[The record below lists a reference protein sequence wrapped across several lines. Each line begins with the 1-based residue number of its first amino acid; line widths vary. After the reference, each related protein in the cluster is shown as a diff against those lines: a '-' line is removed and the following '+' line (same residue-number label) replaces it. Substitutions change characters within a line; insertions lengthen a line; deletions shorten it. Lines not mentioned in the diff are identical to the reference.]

1 MIELKNY
8 STHSQ
13 EYGFLKINE
22 ILESDSVKFHG
33 VACLVE
39 DSTLYSSIS
48 FMEECKKREI
58 KPVIGLTV
66 HVGHEGKDLGIVTLY
81 AKNENGFKSLVN
93 VCNSITTNSNEDKFV
108 DIKDVIGNNKD
119 TFILMGSHGSLIYD
133 SILRK
138 MAILLKKLLTMLK
151 KHLVV
156 IFM

>member
-66 HVGHEGKDLGIVTLY
+66 HVGHEGKDLGTVTLY

-133 SILRK
+133 SIL
-138 MAILLKKLLTMLK
+138 KKDGDFIEEIVNNVK
-151 KHLVV
+151 KA
-156 IFM
+156 FGSNS